1 MYFIRTRSGERCTV
15 SRIGSLSEAEPWSVH
30 CWFND
35 GSEAERRASCAEVY
49 WFISDCERDKTCK
62 VTRISY

>member
-1 MYFIRTRSGERCTV
+1 MYYIMAKSGERCTV
-15 SRIGSLSEAEPWSVH
+15 FRTSDLTDAEPWVVH

-35 GSEAERRASCAEVY
+35 GTEAERRASCAEVY

-62 VTRISY
+62 VKRIAC